1 MSETTAATATPDTRD
16 TRKRGGKPWSRKQ
29 KIIGVM
35 LFPALLLGMM
45 AAEAVMPE
53 PAPAPPSVA
62 QLCGLNESDVTPGR
76 PIVLN
81 SNTVPLT
88 TITCVLKAEGF
99 SEATWQKMTTTRALD
114 GQMSD
119 KGAMGLTEATWTYH
133 PDQGLTVIIE

>member
-1 MSETTAATATPDTRD
+1 MSETTAATATPD

-29 KIIGVM
+29 KILGVM

-53 PAPAPPSVA
+53 PAPEPSVA
-62 QLCGLNESDVTPGR
+62 QLCGLNESDVLTGQ

-99 SEATWQKMTTTRALD
+99 SEATWQKMINTRALD

-119 KGAMGLTEATWTYH
+119 KGAMGLSEATWTYH